1 MNTYKQAFDDMFGD
15 RHTLTGET
23 RIGFFDLPASFFRIR
38 TTHPSDDSGVALL
51 SRHFESQDTVDEAEA
66 MRKYGIG
73 RLSARVFDLNKW
85 YAQNGMNRKIVCVK
99 KEVIKVNGRKAW
111 VADYY
116 KLEVTV

>member
-1 MNTYKQAFDDMFGD
+1 MSIAKQAFDNM
-15 RHTLTGET
+15 
-23 RIGFFDLPASFFRIR
+23 FDLPTWLQPT
-38 TTHPSDDSGVALL
+38 TTHPSDDSGVAFLL
-51 SRHFESQDTVDEAEA
+51 RHFESQDTVDEDEA

-111 VADYY
+111 VTDYY
-116 KLEVTV
+116 KLEVTA

>member
-1 MNTYKQAFDDMFGD
+1 MKTYKEAFKAMFGD
-15 RHTLTGET
+15 HPWLVPT
-23 RIGFFDLPASFFRIR
+23 

-111 VADYY
+111 VTDYY

>member
-1 MNTYKQAFDDMFGD
+1 MNIPGFEQTMS
-15 RHTLTGET
+15 LLN
-23 RIGFFDLPASFFRIR
+23 RIGGTPFAIR
-38 TTHPSDDSGVALL
+38 TTHPSDDSGVAFL
-51 SRHFESQDTVDEAEA
+51 SRHFESQDTIDEAQA
-66 MRKYGIG
+66 MRYGIG

-99 KEVIKVNGRKAW
+99 KEVIKVNGRKAR

>member
-1 MNTYKQAFDDMFGD
+1 
-15 RHTLTGET
+15 
-23 RIGFFDLPASFFRIR
+23 
-38 TTHPSDDSGVALL
+38 
-51 SRHFESQDTVDEAEA
+51 

-111 VADYY
+111 VTDYY
-116 KLEVTV
+116 KLEVTL

>member
-1 MNTYKQAFDDMFGD
+1 MSIPGFEQ
-15 RHTLTGET
+15 TLTLLH
-23 RIGFFDLPASFFRIR
+23 RIATDFSAERAQPFSIR

-51 SRHFESQDTVDEAEA
+51 SRHFESQDTVDEDEA

-99 KEVIKVNGRKAW
+99 KEVIKLNGRKAW
-111 VADYY
+111 VTDYY

>member
-1 MNTYKQAFDDMFGD
+1 MNIPGFEQTMN
-15 RHTLTGET
+15 LLN
-23 RIGFFDLPASFFRIR
+23 RIATDFSVSAERAQPFRIR

-85 YAQNGMNRKIVCVK
+85 YAQHGMNRKIVCVK

-111 VADYY
+111 VTDYY

>member
-1 MNTYKQAFDDMFGD
+1 MNIPGFEQTMS
-15 RHTLTGET
+15 LLN
-23 RIGFFDLPASFFRIR
+23 RIGGTPFAIR
-38 TTHPSDDSGVALL
+38 TTHPSDDSGVAFL
-51 SRHFESQDTVDEAEA
+51 SRHFESQDTIDEAQA

-99 KEVIKVNGRKAW
+99 KEVIKVNGRKAR

-116 KLEVTV
+116 RLEVVL

>member
-1 MNTYKQAFDDMFGD
+1 MSIAKQAFDDMFGVS
-15 RHTLTGET
+15 EW
-23 RIGFFDLPASFFRIR
+23 PAWLRPT

-51 SRHFESQDTVDEAEA
+51 SRHFESQDTVDESEA

-111 VADYY
+111 VTDYY